1 MSYLLK
7 YFTITAVI
15 AAFSVITVSEP
26 LYGQERKRTRSK
38 RAKSKEKKKQYI
50 DLEGLDIQGL
60 IDRPQTLYILK
71 RSKIDFYDSIEN
83 YDYMKEIIDI
93 TYKEPF

>member
-1 MSYLLK
+1 MNKMIFVFVVIFTFLSSTLLFAQGK
-7 YFTITAVI
+7 NQGT
-15 AAFSVITVSEP
+15 
-26 LYGQERKRTRSK
+26 G
-38 RAKSKEKKKQYI
+38 KKGASGEKQYI

-71 RSKIDFYDSIEN
+71 RSKVSFYDSIEEV
-83 YDYMKEIIDI
+83 DYVKIIKET